1 MKRLIVLCMITLA
14 IPLLITSVTGC
25 QQPSAPSP
33 APGTQ
38 MPSAESPIP
47 RLASPPP
54 SGVSIPEGDPVI
66 YERRDY
72 VMRGQFSF
80 LYIYDDGSILFIEE
94 KGLRMATSQ
103 NPATR
108 TWKTGKLQPEELDNL
123 VRLFTSSG
131 FKKLDEYYKFPGEP
145 IKGGPAG
152 GFRMGDMGFTA
163 SINYGS
169 LSKTVTA
176 LGYLTPDGGET
187 YPDMPSPL
195 NKIYVQL
202 RSAARQTNE
211 VAVENIQSSLA
222 WE

>member
-1 MKRLIVLCMITLA
+1 MKKLVFLVTMVLVTL
-14 IPLLITSVTGC
+14 LLITSVAGC
-25 QQPSAPSP
+25 RQSP
-33 APGTQ
+33 APTTT
-38 MPSAESPIP
+38 PDTKTPDTESPIP

-54 SGVSIPEGDPVI
+54 VGVSIPEGNPVI

-72 VMRGQFSF
+72 VMRGQFNF
-80 LYIYDDGSILFIEE
+80 LYVYEDGSILFIEE

-108 TWKTGKLQPEELDNL
+108 TWKTGKLQPEELDDL
-123 VRLFTSSG
+123 IQLFTSSG
-131 FKKLDEYYKFPGEP
+131 FKKLDGYYKFPGKP
-145 IKGGPAG
+145 TAG
-152 GFRMGDMGFTA
+152 GGFTMGDMSFTVY
-163 SINYGS
+163 INLDS

-195 NKIYVQL
+195 DRIYVKL
-202 RSAARQTNE
+202 RAAALQTNE